1 MCVVAGES
9 KTSEVEAAETEDGS
23 TPAEQSDTSQP
34 TETKK
39 LPVHSFF
46 GHLLLKLH
54 FISLS
59 LLTEL

>member
-23 TPAEQSDTSQP
+23 TPADQSDTSQP

-39 LPVHSFF
+39 QAVHSFF
-46 GHLLLKLH
+46 GNLL
-54 FISLS
+54 
-59 LLTEL
+59 